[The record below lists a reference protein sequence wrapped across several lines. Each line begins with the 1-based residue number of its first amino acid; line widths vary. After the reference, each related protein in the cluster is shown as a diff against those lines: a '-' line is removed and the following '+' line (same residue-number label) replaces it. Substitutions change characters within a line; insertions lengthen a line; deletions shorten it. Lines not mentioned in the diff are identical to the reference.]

1 LTRQKSKTNPYSAGE
16 KIMRKPIIIIS
27 LISAALLLAFLLMP
41 MDSDKHKIIF
51 DEKAIARKKE
61 FLERASRETKP
72 KFGRPNIVIIL
83 ADDLGVRD
91 LSVYGGKNLITPHM
105 DSIAKDGVM
114 FTQAY
119 CSAPICSP
127 SRAGMLTGRY
137 QQRYGFERQP
147 MTRYPKNR
155 LEYYAFKYLIPTGNW
170 LVTDIDS
177 VPKQIDM
184 DKQGLPPTEIILP
197 EILKAE
203 GYKTAVIGKWHLG
216 HNEMFKPLNR
226 GFDYHFGFYEAFTLY
241 APVDSPD
248 IINHKHTYFADK
260 HMWSMGRKDT
270 CAIRINDKVIDEKE
284 YLTDKIAKEAV
295 KYIKSSAGK
304 PFFLY
309 VPFSAPHTP
318 FQAIKKYYDMFSH
331 VKDENKRVYY
341 AMIKNLDDAV
351 GEILKTIKDQG
362 LDENTIIL
370 FASDNG
376 GATYTEAADNSPL
389 KAGKFS
395 NFEGGLRIPMAV
407 RWKGKINSGTVYNNP
422 VSLMDFFGTS
432 AEISGIKL
440 PLDREYDGKNLM
452 PYISGQNK
460 NFPHKA
466 LFWKAAYNR
475 AVLKDGWKLIIDTK
489 NNKRILYN
497 LNEDISEK
505 NNLAAQVQEKVKQLE
520 EEFNIWDKKNKP
532 GMWPWVMDYRVTIDG
547 EDYFFAL

>member
-1 LTRQKSKTNPYSAGE
+1 MKKY
-16 KIMRKPIIIIS
+16 IVIIS
-27 LISAALLLAFLLMP
+27 LISASLLIAFLLFP
-41 MDSDKHKIIF
+41 LDSEKHKIIF

-61 FLERASRETKP
+61 FLEKVSRETRP
-72 KFGRPNIVIIL
+72 KYGRPNIIIIL

-91 LSVYGGKNLITPHM
+91 LSIYGGKNLDTPNI

-114 FTQAY
+114 FTQGY

-137 QQRYGFERQP
+137 QQRYGYERQP

-155 LEYYAFKYLIPTGNW
+155 LEYYAFKYFVPTGNW
-170 LVTDIDS
+170 IVADTDS
-177 VPKQIDM
+177 VPKQADI
-184 DKQGLPPTEIILP
+184 DKQGLPPSEIILP
-197 EILKAE
+197 EILKAD

-216 HNEMFKPLNR
+216 HNEIFKPLNR

-248 IINHKHTYFADK
+248 IINHKHNYFADK

-270 CAIRINDKVIDEKE
+270 CAIRINDKVVDEKE

-295 KYIKSSAGK
+295 NYIKSSTGK
-304 PFFLY
+304 SFFLY
-309 VPFSAPHTP
+309 VPFNAPHTP
-318 FQAIKKYYDMFSH
+318 FQATKKYYDMFSH

-362 LDENTIIL
+362 LDDNTIIL

-395 NFEGGLRIPMAV
+395 NFEGGLRIPMAIK
-407 RWKGKINSGTVYNNP
+407 WNGKINKSTVYNNP
-422 VSLMDFFGTS
+422 VSLMDFFGT
-432 AEISGIKL
+432 ISEVSEIKL
-440 PLDREYDGKNLM
+440 PSDREFDGINLM
-452 PYISGQNK
+452 PYITGQK
-460 NFPHKA
+460 KDLPHKA
-466 LFWKAAYNR
+466 LYWKAAYNR
-475 AVLKDGWKLIIDTK
+475 AVLKDGWKLIMDVK
-489 NNKRILYN
+489 NNREYLYN
-497 LNEDISEK
+497 IIEDISEK
-505 NNLAAQVQEKVKQLE
+505 KNLAVLMPEKVKELE
-520 EEFNIWDKKNKP
+520 KEFMNWDKQNKP

-547 EDYFFAL
+547 EEFFFAL